1 MSDKGSNTSS
11 GQRKEKQ
18 VGKLSAGLFGDIV
31 KTSAPHSP
39 KSSNRVQGTTDR
51 SEDSDHVLHS
61 PKSFKLPRLATKEDN
76 ATINIDDKS
85 DKKNSSGFIE
95 NVSPESVF
103 RKEGG
108 SSQPSTG
115 SDYSNSGSGSE
126 TDLPAVKIRHASK
139 RIDTSDV
146 KRRSIG
152 EQMAEIAQELGL
164 KEDDEEDEGILSPTA
179 SSKSDITSELSEL
192 NMQSKVEQISKA
204 FSQGLSGSKPLC
216 EFNYANVVDIS
227 SCETDHGRNDLLENS
242 SPHEM
247 KQQLEHR
254 QPRPSDSGI
263 SFHRTLRENNVEQ
276 IPHPDRKII
285 IKEMVLETSNSNNRR
300 EGYEM
305 HPKSDTDLSESKIA
319 TRVFTNQSSGNLAN
333 LLPDRSSA
341 SKDLNNG
348 ERHLDQHERDMLR
361 KDLELAL
368 KARSQPN
375 SDSDEEDEYDASF
388 LNDKT
393 YAIIAEHALRR
404 GSEKYGFASDDLI
417 EVLST
422 IMEESDCHGSETV
435 SVCSE
440 SVSGVED
447 QRNHALPEVGV
458 DDALNSLSSD
468 VSSKKSEDFW
478 TRYLDSIGEMNKN
491 GDKKKSQFENKI
503 PISSDMSSHTVEGQ
517 LDNSAIEKAH
527 RNLKLNACTLV
538 KEYEE
543 LSSRVD
549 EILKKYR
556 HFNDPLTPR
565 KIGIASDPNDV
576 RDEKASTSQMRSDTH
591 SNKEGEN
598 SSLKCASSLGNRNT
612 TIERN
617 EKTKPRKKTIE
628 EVIKAAEEL
637 LSEDDDL
644 DVAKRIRKRKR
655 SRRYDMSK
663 LKEFDVSS
671 DDDSVSS
678 VIENRAKQ
686 ISLSEKIEADDRSVL
701 EKEKKQC
708 SDDIHKVSVLQFE
721 KELRRMEEASLVDTE
736 PIKEENVSNCTSS
749 ISKGAT
755 SPVDQLN
762 TIATR
767 LDCMKRNGE
776 NVAGALEKEHL
787 VLNFVQDD
795 DDKYQVADA
804 FCEKQEN
811 VKDIHH
817 ESEKKEEEMPTSEC
831 LATFEQD
838 MIRKHFGE
846 TPVLSNE
853 KKESLSEIT
862 AKDKKLMQNIT
873 ESLFETSYSK
883 TEKDIDL
890 TASKDITNKTR
901 VGVRLDSENSTVE
914 SSHRRSSSI
923 RLSSG
928 NISSPI
934 ERVTGD
940 NISETSGK
948 SPSEAS
954 QTLEEEVFSSGRMY
968 KRRLSRRNITEAIL
982 SPEYRN
988 DLTFDKE
995 SEPDFT
1001 SDRTFRRY
1009 SSLGLQGERDDDTPS
1024 GLRNYRRSYSSNLGE
1039 SPREN
1044 YSRRYSGSYCL
1055 NEDSGRYRVA
1065 ELHTSCY
1072 NRRLSDSNV
1081 NKDTNNEEKPS
1092 KSNNELCDFAGDY
1105 SARERRSRSLS
1116 RTYDFEDDE
1125 DKTYEK
1131 GSNSSGRRNFVADND
1146 TVGTSEVRS
1155 SYNRRSYDF
1164 DADDSYSS
1172 VSTYSG
1178 RYRSRYNFD
1187 AEEDDYNVDREMQRR
1202 RHRGSSCVPL
1212 GTSYEPEN
1220 DEYQYRRSYSS
1231 RYSYGDSSLYNY
1243 DRSSARL
1250 DTYGSTFGAANSSR
1264 TSLNLSGLSSY
1275 GSGYENRH
1283 HDNSRRSIRAQSETR
1298 FSSRDS
1304 RMSSDSYERLRK
1316 PQIKFDTSAFRIQHF
1331 GNKSG
1336 SDYVNNPG
1344 LQTNNQSES
1353 KSDNLRESCM
1363 TFQDIEDSIMKFDE
1377 FLRKRK
1383 LMERKSQRRKCRA
1396 SSKPP
1401 PDSKP
1406 KDRSDKGRTSKF
1418 SQVLIEILNEDASR
1432 NIGGS
1437 TMETNENVIDQLPIQ
1452 ENDNKSTSDAMHS
1465 KDIWCEQSSN
1475 TDTSKILESDR
1486 KLKDNSNIAAFEI
1499 KGKTQTSKES
1509 VRVPSKPSEPQE
1521 IKLIL
1526 EEDGSAS
1533 RKTEYSQRSTNE
1545 ANMDKRDS
1553 LSVQIKSNETLES
1566 TNIDIKRKHDK
1577 DANSKQNST
1586 YPQKMS
1592 KSLGHGS
1599 SGDNTQSKT
1608 ERNKIMSNHKD
1619 ENGYQVE
1626 HGNTKLE
1633 KESATSGLESK
1644 ISKLFKTRVAD
1655 DKGNSLRSETK
1666 DKSLMKKEN
1675 INKLSKVFN
1684 KIGSV
1689 KDVKETTPSPTLH
1702 KKGSQPVCKQVT
1714 QILNQKDNERGA
1726 RKDNQ
1731 SHSNSSNMKEKERDP
1746 EGRIGDAV
1754 NVVQKVANGAEKGNN
1769 SSRQNFLV
1777 HQQKTKDSN
1786 SMVSCS
1792 SNKKGV
1798 KDAHINMNT
1807 QADKANVKNLNSER
1821 TINDSTGK
1829 VKQGKDMKS
1838 PQGKAK
1844 PSTNNQRKSVEL
1856 KKNKGGS
1863 KDPSKLPIKSD
1874 ANEVKDKECNEGMAE
1889 IPTESLK
1896 NSNMMEKKETPVQ
1909 NPGNSIEPKTET
1921 NMSTQKEMKRKE
1933 KVAESGHKQ
1942 EISTNAMAKTSEK
1955 QAEAKKEKTNNSYAS
1970 TANTQ
1975 ESRPKMNPIK
1985 TRCTVNDS
1993 EGAKYETNETEVKSV
2008 TKLISTNTMTE
2019 KAEKANT
2026 VGGSISIVEAVAPES
2041 DSRTNAIVKVNAYT
2055 QTNTVVKEKPLV
2067 CKDEQGSTEP
2077 SSGSRET
2084 IPDLRQDNQEEE
2096 PQVKQLAEKTKANQ
2110 CANVGTNERPGH
2122 ESKQVI
2128 ENEKYEKGEMLKEVV
2143 AVNLKKDIKDGS
2155 RSGNAI
2161 SSTGKS
2167 DIVDKTESQ
2176 ITNIELTSK
2185 TNGSYL
2191 ETKEINV
2198 KKIDSDKQERSKQSV
2213 NIAFEGRKSTEQ
2225 SLPDSHNDVKQSEN
2239 GTSKKTGAFKRKISN
2254 IDNSKSAGKLSQ
2266 KVSIEKSEDSDAGS
2280 RSPLSQRMKL
2290 LQDKFSKN
2298 AEDIEG
2304 DPIKTKKEPKVI
2316 KKRVKG
2322 DSQNS
2327 IEDKETKANGK
2338 TKSPHVNREESKA
2351 IPTFD
2356 MQRKE
2361 GTAGIADEIATLP
2374 TVNSGTTDK
2383 TNKKVSK
2390 IEKLTMKISDPIQEN
2405 ATLQITNGK
2414 YSDVVETALSNKLG
2428 QTLLKKESSMK
2439 SPKLPESDAKLSLKD
2454 SVDKVEKTC
2463 GSDNTNGSAKTVKSK
2478 SDKMEFKEHALHS
2491 KCNAI
2496 IKDANETTQN
2506 VTEGLSQVANKQLK
2520 GDSKQTKSK
2529 EIPLKASES
2538 KANTTP
2544 TCNTATSEYTEQAPN
2559 SDNSTSK
2566 PKDKSF
2572 DRKDTKTCNAS
2583 LKNGKLLEKDTEIAG
2598 TSTSLGQK
2606 EQQQKVEST
2615 HTQQEQTTKINVTN
2629 KTTSKGKDSDNA
2641 TILKKKT
2648 ASDSRKTEDTSER
2661 QTKTNDAGLSSNAS
2675 IDKSNVNISAS
2686 GNALGTD
2693 SKDASA
2699 ISLEEK
2705 KTKSK
2710 KVGNIEELKGKLSK
2724 LFSDKRGDC
2733 GPIQSNLKSPTL
2745 EKKEQ
2750 PSMNAKDKVAN
2761 EKVDNS
2767 NEKNFKDN
2775 KKVASGETVKK
2786 LSMNTAKIE
2795 KDEKATD
2802 SSEQIHVLKGVD
2814 ISNKSQGTKKADTS
2828 NKKANKTKNPSS
2840 MSNNLEG
2847 NTSDSISS
2855 VSKTKELASHA
2866 SEITIGRS
2874 EENVDEKSMYQTNE
2888 STIVRKDI
2896 RKSDIDNRAISLHDV
2911 KQMPPVSQES
2921 SNVVSDVDK
2930 SGNDS
2935 LYGSE
2940 SVSEISVITI
2950 KNEKSSHV
2958 QRLTP
2963 TKNSTGEEVHSVRQQ
2978 QEQRRMSFEKSEA
2991 QREDL
2996 NENEKYF
3003 RADLREL
3010 EEVTETQHVHASLVK
3025 EKVVESTEDRE
3036 SGYFSKLQVEDLEKS
3051 HSVRDSVSDWLDRY
3065 GNFTSQPIDFSLTNS
3080 SPELF
3085 PYHLAEDS
3093 KDISSLP
3100 FTQMF
3105 T

>member
-1 MSDKGSNTSS
+1 MSDNGSNISS
-11 GQRKEKQ
+11 TQKKEKQ

-31 KTSAPHSP
+31 KTSASHSP
-39 KSSNRVQGTTDR
+39 KSPNRVQGIAGENKE
-51 SEDSDHVLHS
+51 SEHASHS
-61 PKSFKLPRLATKEDN
+61 PKVSKPSRLAKDDEHES
-76 ATINIDDKS
+76 ANIGVKTMTN
-85 DKKNSSGFIE
+85 NSGSTCIE
-95 NVSPESVF
+95 NVSVDKVF
-103 RKEGG
+103 RKEGEN
-108 SSQPSTG
+108 SQSRTG
-115 SDYSNSGSGSE
+115 SDNSNSGSGSE
-126 TDLPAVKIRHASK
+126 TDLPALKIRHASK
-139 RIDTSDV
+139 KIDTSDV

-152 EQMAEIAQELGL
+152 EQMVEIAQELGF
-164 KEDDEEDEGILSPTA
+164 KEDEGEDEGILSPTA

-192 NMQSKVEQISKA
+192 NIQAKVEQMSKA
-204 FSQGLSGSKPLC
+204 FSQGFSGSKPLC
-216 EFNYANVVDIS
+216 EFDSANVVDIS
-227 SCETDHGRNDLLENS
+227 TCETDHRDTFSRNVLLENLS
-242 SPHEM
+242 SHEM

-254 QPRPSDSGI
+254 QPRLSDSDT
-263 SFHRTLRENNVEQ
+263 SFHRSLQENDVER
-276 IPHPDRKII
+276 IPQPDKKII
-285 IKEMVLETSNSNNRR
+285 IKEMVLQTSESNSRR
-300 EGYEM
+300 EGCGIYS
-305 HPKSDTDLSESKIA
+305 KSDTDLSESKIA
-319 TRVFTNQSSGNLAN
+319 TRVFTNQSSGNLAR
-333 LLPDRSSA
+333 LLPDQSSQ
-341 SKDLNNG
+341 SKDVNKG
-348 ERHLDQHERDMLR
+348 ERHLDQNERDMLR

-368 KARSQPN
+368 KTRSQPN

-447 QRNHALPEVGV
+447 QKNHALPEVGV

-468 VSSKKSEDFW
+468 VSSKKSEDIW
-478 TRYLDSIGEMNKN
+478 TRYLDSIDEMNKN

-527 RNLKLNACTLV
+527 RNLKLNDCTLV

-598 SSLKCASSLGNRNT
+598 SSLKSASSLENRNT

-663 LKEFDVSS
+663 WKEFDVSS

-686 ISLSEKIEADDRSVL
+686 ISISEKIEADDSSVS
-701 EKEKKQC
+701 EKEKKQF
-708 SDDIHKVSVLQFE
+708 SADIHKVSVLQFE

-736 PIKEENVSNCTSS
+736 PVKEENVSNCTSS

-804 FCEKQEN
+804 FSEKQEN

-817 ESEKKEEEMPTSEC
+817 ESEKKEEEMPMSEC

-846 TPVLSNE
+846 TPVHSNE

-873 ESLFETSYSK
+873 ESLFEKSYSK

-901 VGVRLDSENSTVE
+901 AGVRLDSEISTVE
-914 SSHRRSSSI
+914 SSHRRRSSI

-934 ERVTGD
+934 ERVNGD

-1024 GLRNYRRSYSSNLGE
+1024 GLRDYRRSYS
-1039 SPREN
+1039 EN

-1065 ELHTSCY
+1065 ELDTSCY

-1081 NKDTNNEEKPS
+1081 NKDTYNEEKPS
-1092 KSNNELCDFAGDY
+1092 KSNNELSDFAGDY

-1178 RYRSRYNFD
+1178 RYRGRYNFD

-1283 HDNSRRSIRAQSETR
+1283 HDSSRRSIRAQSETR

-1304 RMSSDSYERLRK
+1304 CMSSDSYERLRK

-1336 SDYVNNPG
+1336 SDYINNPG

-1383 LMERKSQRRKCRA
+1383 LMERKSQRQKFRA
-1396 SSKPP
+1396 SSKQP

-1418 SQVLIEILNEDASR
+1418 SQVLIEIFNEDASR

-1465 KDIWCEQSSN
+1465 KDIRCEQSSN

-1586 YPQKMS
+1586 FPQKMS

-1608 ERNKIMSNHKD
+1608 ERNKIMRNDKKEKCNHKD

-1714 QILNQKDNERGA
+1714 QILNQKDNEQGA
-1726 RKDNQ
+1726 RKENQ

-1769 SSRQNFLV
+1769 SSKQNFLV
-1777 HQQKTKDSN
+1777 DQQKTKDSN
-1786 SMVSCS
+1786 SMESCS

-1896 NSNMMEKKETPVQ
+1896 NSNMKEKKETPVQ
-1909 NPGNSIEPKTET
+1909 NPGNSVEPKTET

-2019 KAEKANT
+2019 KANT

-2067 CKDEQGSTEP
+2067 CQDEQGSTEP

-2110 CANVGTNERPGH
+2110 RSNVGTNERPGH

-2176 ITNIELTSK
+2176 ITNMELTSK
-2185 TNGSYL
+2185 TNGSYS
-2191 ETKEINV
+2191 ETKEIDV
-2198 KKIDSDKQERSKQSV
+2198 KKIDTDKLERSKQSV
-2213 NIAFEGRKSTEQ
+2213 AVAFEERKSTEQ
-2225 SLPDSHNDVKQSEN
+2225 SLPGTHKDVTQLEDD
-2239 GTSKKTGAFKRKISN
+2239 TLKKTDAFKRKISN
-2254 IDNSKSAGKLSQ
+2254 IDNSKSVGKLSQ

-2298 AEDIEG
+2298 GKDIE
-2304 DPIKTKKEPKVI
+2304 DDRIKTKKEPKVV
-2316 KKRVKG
+2316 KKRMKG
-2322 DSQNS
+2322 DSQNN
-2327 IEDKETKANGK
+2327 IENKETSTNSK
-2338 TKSPHVNREESKA
+2338 TMSPHVNREESEA

-2361 GTAGIADEIATLP
+2361 GTAGIADEISTLP

-2405 ATLQITNGK
+2405 ATPQITNGK
-2414 YSDVVETALSNKLG
+2414 HSDVVETALSYKLG
-2428 QTLLKKESSMK
+2428 QTLLRKESSMK
-2439 SPKLPESDAKLSLKD
+2439 SPKLPESDAKLSPKD

-2478 SDKMEFKEHALHS
+2478 SDKVEFKEHALHS
-2491 KCNAI
+2491 KSNAI

-2506 VTEGLSQVANKQLK
+2506 VSEVRSQVANEQLK

-2529 EIPLKASES
+2529 EILLKANES
-2538 KANTTP
+2538 KANTTT
-2544 TCNTATSEYTEQAPN
+2544 TCNTATWEYTEQAPN

-2572 DRKDTKTCNAS
+2572 DRKDTENCNAS

-2615 HTQQEQTTKINVTN
+2615 HTQRKQTTKIYVTN
-2629 KTTSKGKDSDNA
+2629 KATSKGMDSDNA
-2641 TILKKKT
+2641 TVLKKT
-2648 ASDSRKTEDTSER
+2648 ASDSRKTEDISER
-2661 QTKTNDAGLSSNAS
+2661 QTKTNHTGLSSNAS
-2675 IDKSNVNISAS
+2675 KDKSNVNISAS

-2693 SKDASA
+2693 SKDTSV

-2733 GPIQSNLKSPTL
+2733 GPIQSNMKSPTL

-2767 NEKNFKDN
+2767 NEKNVKDN

-2802 SSEQIHVLKGVD
+2802 SSEQIHMLKGVD
-2814 ISNKSQGTKKADTS
+2814 ISNKSQGL
-2828 NKKANKTKNPSS
+2828 KKANTSSKKANDTNSSPS
-2840 MSNNLEG
+2840 MSNKHEG
-2847 NTSDSISS
+2847 NTSDLRNSALE
-2855 VSKTKELASHA
+2855 SKKLASHI
-2866 SEITIGRS
+2866 SEIA
-2874 EENVDEKSMYQTNE
+2874 EVKENEDEKSSQQMNGD
-2888 STIVRKDI
+2888 SKIGI
-2896 RKSDIDNRAISLHDV
+2896 HLRKSDVENRAVNLLDV
-2911 KQMPPVSQES
+2911 KQLPPVSQES
-2921 SNVVSDVDK
+2921 TNVVSDVEK

-2950 KNEKSSHV
+2950 KNEKATHLH
-2958 QRLTP
+2958 RLLRTEND
-2963 TKNSTGEEVHSVRQQ
+2963 TRAAVDLVAQQKGEIEVG
-2978 QEQRRMSFEKSEA
+2978 FEKGVA
-2991 QREDL
+2991 QVQDIS
-2996 NENEKYF
+2996 ENEKYF
-3003 RADLREL
+3003 RGDLPRL
-3010 EEVTETQHVHASLVK
+3010 EEVIEGQRAHTLSVK
-3025 EKVVESTEDRE
+3025 EKIVESTEDRE

-3051 HSVRDSVSDWLDRY
+3051 HSVKDSVSDWLDKY
-3065 GNFTSQPIDFSLTNS
+3065 GNSSSQPIDFTLTIS
-3080 SPELF
+3080 FPECFFKYSP
-3085 PYHLAEDS
+3085 
-3093 KDISSLP
+3093 
-3100 FTQMF
+3100 T
-3105 T
+3105 TR